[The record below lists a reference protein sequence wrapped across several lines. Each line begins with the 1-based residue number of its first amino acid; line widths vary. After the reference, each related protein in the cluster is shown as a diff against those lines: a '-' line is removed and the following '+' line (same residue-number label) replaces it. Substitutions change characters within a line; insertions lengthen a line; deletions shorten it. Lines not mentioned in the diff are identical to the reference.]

1 MNGSLLVK
9 RSTHRNQGIL
19 VTLLLYIAVCHSPL
33 EIKIMIKVMIIMEV
47 STAPLSSKE
56 PGGTRIVTAQIL
68 MVYIFVEV
76 IPPLP
81 ME

>member
-1 MNGSLLVK
+1 M
-9 RSTHRNQGIL
+9 
-19 VTLLLYIAVCHSPL
+19 TLLLYIAVCHSPP
-33 EIKIMIKVMIIMEV
+33 EIKIMLKVIIIMEV

-68 MVYIFVEV
+68 MVDIFVEV
-76 IPPLP
+76 IPPLL